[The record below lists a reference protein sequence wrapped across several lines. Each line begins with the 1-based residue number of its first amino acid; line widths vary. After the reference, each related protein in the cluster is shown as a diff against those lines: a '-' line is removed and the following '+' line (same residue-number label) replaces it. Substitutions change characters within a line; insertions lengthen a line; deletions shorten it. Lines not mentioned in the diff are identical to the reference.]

1 MRKLADAS
9 SVHWEKL
16 WTLVSELEDLQ
27 PQSLIENHGGNKTD
41 DGFIVMPWTSYHPVV
56 RHIEQALYALN
67 VVQGVDW
74 SQWGSEIDPSLVYD
88 FERISAGSLYDTV
101 CFITGIVRSERFGSG
116 AIATSLLNGAFVR
129 ALGRL
134 KVLTDT

>member
-1 MRKLADAS
+1 MKKLADAS

-16 WTLVSELEDLQ
+16 WTLVSELEALQ

-41 DGFIVMPWTSYHPVV
+41 DGFIVMPWTSYLPVV
-56 RHIEQALYALN
+56 RHIEQALYAMN

-74 SQWGSEIDPSLVYD
+74 SHWGAEIDPSLVYD

-101 CFITGIVRSERFGSG
+101 CLITGIVRSERFGSG
-116 AIATSLLNGAFVR
+116 AIATSLLNGSFVQ

-134 KVLTDT
+134 KVLADT